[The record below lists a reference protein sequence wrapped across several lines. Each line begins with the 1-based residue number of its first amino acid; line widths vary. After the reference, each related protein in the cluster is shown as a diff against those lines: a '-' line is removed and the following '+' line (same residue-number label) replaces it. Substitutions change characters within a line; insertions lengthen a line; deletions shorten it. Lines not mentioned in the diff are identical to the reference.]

1 MQIIFDKEICGEKD
15 HEKENE
21 KYAGDIAFLGSSTT
35 SAAIFDIKTQ
45 DTHTLWCL
53 FIAKKVLKMYYKHF
67 KWFLTSS
74 REWKILLECWRHEN
88 LVFEHFS

>member
-1 MQIIFDKEICGEKD
+1 MQMIFDKEICGEKD

-45 DTHTLWCL
+45 TPTLCGVYL
-53 FIAKKVLKMYYKHF
+53 
-67 KWFLTSS
+67 
-74 REWKILLECWRHEN
+74 
-88 LVFEHFS
+88 